1 MEAKISVPQY
11 ELRGF
16 SLWGFRDMAHCM
28 DFLFDGGRVKQG
40 TLVAMNAEKI
50 LKAEED
56 PALHAL
62 LDEAE
67 YKYADGISMVRSIR
81 RKYPAADVSRVAG
94 ADLWE
99 ALMQRA
105 GREGTPVFWSA
116 ASPGSWRKPSK
127 SCAASGMST
136 WWAAGTAISN
146 RISERR
152 CSSVFVPAAPL
163 S

>member
-1 MEAKISVPQY
+1 MGLSRYGA
-11 ELRGF
+11 LHG
-16 SLWGFRDMAHCM
+16 L
-28 DFLFDGGRVKQG
+28 LFDGGRVKQG

-105 GREGTPVFWSA
+105 GREGTPVFLVGGKPGVLAETEQKLRSQWNVNLVGSQDGYFKPDQREA
-116 ASPGSWRKPSK
+116 LLERIRAS
-127 SCAASGMST
+127 
-136 WWAAGTAISN
+136 
-146 RISERR
+146 
-152 CSSVFVPAAPL
+152 APL

>member
-56 PALHAL
+56 QALHAL

-67 YKYADGISMVRSIR
+67 YKYADGISMCARFAANTR
-81 RKYPAADVSRVAG
+81 RRTFR
-94 ADLWE
+94 
-99 ALMQRA
+99 ALRA
-105 GREGTPVFWSA
+105 PICG
-116 ASPGSWRKPSK
+116 KP
-127 SCAASGMST
+127 
-136 WWAAGTAISN
+136 
-146 RISERR
+146 
-152 CSSVFVPAAPL
+152 
-163 S
+163 

>member
-1 MEAKISVPQY
+1 MGLSRYGA
-11 ELRGF
+11 LHG
-16 SLWGFRDMAHCM
+16 L
-28 DFLFDGGRVKQG
+28 LFDGGRVKQG

-94 ADLWE
+94 PIC
-99 ALMQRA
+99 
-105 GREGTPVFWSA
+105 G
-116 ASPGSWRKPSK
+116 KP
-127 SCAASGMST
+127 
-136 WWAAGTAISN
+136 
-146 RISERR
+146 
-152 CSSVFVPAAPL
+152 
-163 S
+163 

>member
-94 ADLWE
+94 PIC
-99 ALMQRA
+99 
-105 GREGTPVFWSA
+105 G
-116 ASPGSWRKPSK
+116 KP
-127 SCAASGMST
+127 
-136 WWAAGTAISN
+136 
-146 RISERR
+146 
-152 CSSVFVPAAPL
+152 
-163 S
+163 